1 MVDNFRENRNCL
13 FHLNSINM
21 RRKIWQQS
29 LTYYFSFTSYFTAL
43 GSEDVDMNML
53 WNIAIGKLGNNNFS
67 SFLEWILVKLQVAKR
82 ISDECCQ
89 TPIRLVT
96 SKISGTSNIMPYLY
110 QVLTKA
116 AGLLKK
122 VWPFSGPH

>member
-1 MVDNFRENRNCL
+1 
-13 FHLNSINM
+13 M

-67 SFLEWILVKLQVAKR
+67 SLLEWILVKLQVAKQ
-82 ISDECCQ
+82 ISDERCQ
-89 TPIRLVT
+89 I
-96 SKISGTSNIMPYLY
+96 
-110 QVLTKA
+110 
-116 AGLLKK
+116 LL
-122 VWPFSGPH
+122 G